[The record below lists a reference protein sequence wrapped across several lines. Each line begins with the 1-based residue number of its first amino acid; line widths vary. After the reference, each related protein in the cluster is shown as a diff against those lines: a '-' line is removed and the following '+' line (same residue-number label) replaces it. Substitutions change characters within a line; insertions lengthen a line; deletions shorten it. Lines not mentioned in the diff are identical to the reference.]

1 MAFENLKENLKDVD
15 TNVRSYI
22 ANNQEYY
29 HLKTFKILMKGI
41 TSLSKMFL
49 IGAIVFL
56 TLFILALAVSYAIG
70 QALDNM
76 VYGFAIVGVFLIVI
90 GIIVYLLRDRLD
102 KPLLKMFS
110 NYYFDNNGN
119 EKL

>member
-1 MAFENLKENLKDVD
+1 MAFDNLKENLKDVD

-41 TSLSKMFL
+41 TSLSKMLL
-49 IGAIVFL
+49 IGAVVFL
-56 TLFILALAVSYAIG
+56 ALFSISLAASYAIG

-76 VYGFAIVGVFLIVI
+76 IYGFAIVGVFFIIL
-90 GIIVYLLRDRLD
+90 GFIVYLFKDRLD

-110 NYYFDNNGN
+110 NYYFDKNGN
-119 EKL
+119 E

>member
-1 MAFENLKENLKDVD
+1 MAFDNLKENLKDVD

-41 TSLSKMFL
+41 TSLSKMLLIVAIIFL
-49 IGAIVFL
+49 A
-56 TLFILALAVSYAIG
+56 LFSISLAVSYAIG

-76 VYGFAIVGVFLIVI
+76 VYGFVIVGVFFIVI
-90 GIIVYLLRDRLD
+90 GFIVYLLKDRLD

-110 NYYFDNNGN
+110 NYYFDKNGN
-119 EKL
+119 E